1 MDSYEKRN
9 KIKMFIWKNIDRENG
24 QVIENENFDDIY
36 ELIEYVNNLFN
47 CNIECKHCGGFDSP
61 GYDVDCYAWAGIIDG
76 ELYFDTLE
84 QESY

>member
-9 KIKMFIWKNIDRENG
+9 QIKMYIWEHIDENG

-36 ELIEYVNNLFN
+36 ELISHINILFN
-47 CNIECKHCGGFDSP
+47 CNIECKRCGGFNSP

-84 QESY
+84 RELY